1 MRLAPPAADADA
13 EPSPVPAANMD
24 RDDQAPEGIDRQ
36 RRRSTLGIVIVS
48 FNTRDLLAACLDSLR
63 AEIDGAGLAATVH
76 VVDNASDDGS
86 AAMVAERFPWVH
98 LTVLPANRG
107 FTAGNNVLLA
117 PWARGEA
124 GSPDWALLLNPDTE
138 VRPGALR
145 ALLAAAEADPRI
157 AVAGPALRYPD
168 GRFQHAA
175 FAFPGILQAALDL
188 FPPPGRIGA
197 RLLESWLNGRYDR
210 RLYRAGRPFQVDFVL
225 GACLLVRGAA
235 LRQVGPLDEG
245 YFMYAEEVD
254 WCRRF
259 ARAGWRSICVP
270 AAMVLHHG
278 GASSSQFR
286 ARSWSTLWRSRRR
299 YLRRHEPAWRAAAVD
314 LLLRRAVARLR
325 RDDAM
330 ASARGLLGTDEC
342 ALREAAY
349 VAALA
354 PLDAETGAGR

>member
-1 MRLAPPAADADA
+1 MTPAPPATDAVA
-13 EPSPVPAANMD
+13 EPSPVAAAIVD
-24 RDDQAPEGIDRQ
+24 RDDQAPEGVDPR

-86 AAMVAERFPWVH
+86 AAMVAERFPWVS

-107 FTAGNNVLLA
+107 FTAGNNVLLG
-117 PWARGEA
+117 PWARSDA

-138 VRPGALR
+138 VRPGALQ
-145 ALLAAAEADPRI
+145 ALLAAADADPRV
-157 AVAGPALRYPD
+157 AVAGPALVYPD

-188 FPPPGRIGA
+188 FPPRGRPGA
-197 RLLESWLNGRYDR
+197 RLLESRLNGRYSR
-210 RLYRAGRPFQVDFVL
+210 RLYRSGRPFEVDFVL
-225 GACLLVRGAA
+225 GACLLARTAA
-235 LRQVGPLDEG
+235 MRQVGPLDEG

-259 ARAGWRSICVP
+259 ARAGWRRVCVP
-270 AAMVLHHG
+270 AAVVLHHG
-278 GASSSQFR
+278 GAASSQFR

-299 YLRRHEPAWRAAAVD
+299 YLRRQEPAWRAAVVD
-314 LLLRRAVARLR
+314 LLLRGAVGRLR
-325 RDDAM
+325 RDDARAA
-330 ASARGLLGTDEC
+330 ASGLLGADER

-349 VAALA
+349 AAALA
-354 PLDAETGAGR
+354 PLDAETGDGR